1 MAKRDEA
8 PRPLAID
15 VDAPPVGAPRPTDG
29 VVSGVALNRPT
40 DGGPTLAVDPD
51 ETNHEG
57 AYPLRH
63 PHGTIPER
71 ARREGPLAIRDLDPE
86 PPRRRTSP
94 RFKLPKG

>member
-15 VDAPPVGAPRPTDG
+15 ADAPPVGAPAPTDG

-40 DGGPTLAVDPD
+40 DGGPTLAVDPV
-51 ETNHEG
+51 E
-57 AYPLRH
+57 
-63 PHGTIPER
+63 TIPER